1 MSPSTEDRLQPLMEL
16 VRRTDRERYVAALY
30 APEDKRADLLAL
42 YAFNAEISGIRD
54 RVSQALP
61 GEIRL
66 QWWRDVIAAN
76 NAAAGAG
83 HPVAEALLATIERR
97 KLPRQAFQNY
107 LDARI
112 FDLYDDPMPTRG
124 DLEGYCGETAAA
136 IIQLSSMV
144 LDPDAAPGSAELAGH
159 AGCAQAIAGL
169 LRLLPLHR
177 RRGQCYVPKD
187 ILAAAGTSPEEF
199 LAGDGGPNAPRAVA
213 AMIALAR
220 EHLSAFERSA
230 ARLPQ
235 SLRPA
240 FLPLAP
246 AGAQLAKMHG
256 REKEMLGASLDIGA
270 WRKHWLMFRRATKG
284 WNGKA

>member
-1 MSPSTEDRLQPLMEL
+1 MSPSTEGRLAPLLEL
-16 VRRTDRERYVAALY
+16 VRGADRDRYLAALY
-30 APEDKRADLLAL
+30 APEDRRGDLLAL

-66 QWWRDVIAAN
+66 QWWCDVIAAQD
-76 NAAAGAG
+76 AGAGAG
-83 HPVAEALLATIERR
+83 HPVAEALLGTIERR
-97 KLPRQAFQNY
+97 KLPREAFQNY

-136 IIQLSSMV
+136 LLQLSSIV
-144 LDPDAAPGSAELAGH
+144 LEPQAAALHAELAGH

-177 RRGQCYVPKD
+177 RRGQCYVPKE

-199 LAGDGGPNAPRAVA
+199 LAGDGGPNAPRAVVTVRSPARMAPGSA
-213 AMIALAR
+213 ACSSRAATLTASPDTNELPSRDRPTTTSPVLTPMR
-220 EHLSAFERSA
+220 RSSWSPNTSASRRCMASPACNARSA
-230 ARLPQ
+230 
-235 SLRPA
+235 
-240 FLPLAP
+240 
-246 AGAQLAKMHG
+246 
-256 REKEMLGASLDIGA
+256 
-270 WRKHWLMFRRATKG
+270 
-284 WNGKA
+284 

>member
-1 MSPSTEDRLQPLMEL
+1 MEL
-16 VRRTDRERYVAALY
+16 VRGADRDRYLAALY
-30 APEDKRADLLAL
+30 APEDRRGDLLAL

-66 QWWRDVIAAN
+66 QWWRDVIAAQD
-76 NAAAGAG
+76 AGAGAG
-83 HPVAEALLATIERR
+83 HPVAEALLGTIERR
-97 KLPRQAFQNY
+97 NLPREAFQNY

-136 IIQLSSMV
+136 ILQLSSIV
-144 LDPDAAPGSAELAGH
+144 LVPEAAARHAALAGH

-199 LAGDGGPNAPRAVA
+199 LAGDGGENAPRAVA
-213 AMIALAR
+213 AMIALGR
-220 EHLSAFERSA
+220 EHLSIFERGASA
-230 ARLPQ
+230 LPP

-240 FLPLAP
+240 FLPLAVT
-246 AGAQLAKMHG
+246 GAQLTKMQG
-256 REKEMLGASLDIGA
+256 RERALLEASLDISA
-270 WRKHWLMFRRATKG
+270 WRKHWLMFRRASRG
-284 WNGKA
+284 WG

>member
-1 MSPSTEDRLQPLMEL
+1 LSPSTEGRLEPLLEL
-16 VRRTDRERYVAALY
+16 VRGADRDRYLAALY
-30 APEDKRADLLAL
+30 APEDRRGDLLAL

-66 QWWRDVIAAN
+66 QWWRDVIAAQN
-76 NAAAGAG
+76 PGAGAG
-83 HPVAEALLATIERR
+83 HPVAEALLGTIERR
-97 KLPRQAFQNY
+97 NLPREAFQNY

-136 IIQLSSMV
+136 ILQLSSIV
-144 LDPDAAPGSAELAGH
+144 LDPEAAARHAELAGH

-199 LAGDGGPNAPRAVA
+199 LAGDGGENAPRAVA
-213 AMIALAR
+213 AMIALGR
-220 EHLSAFERSA
+220 EHLSIFERGASA
-230 ARLPQ
+230 LPP

-240 FLPLAP
+240 FLPLAVT
-246 AGAQLAKMHG
+246 GAQLTKMQG
-256 REKEMLGASLDIGA
+256 REGALLAASLDISA
-270 WRKHWLMFRRATKG
+270 WRKHWLMFRRASRG
-284 WNGKA
+284 WG